1 MRITCD
7 TKDTLPL
14 SALTEFQGGLK
25 KRTDDDLAKIERSI
39 KQYGF
44 ATPFFVWKHE
54 GKNKVLDG
62 HGRLQTL
69 KAMKTRG
76 EEIANL
82 PVVYIDLPNEEAAKN
97 LLLRIC
103 STYGE
108 MTAESVAEFLD
119 GLKIDLDD
127 IKLPDGLLDLSL
139 MQERNDTKNDDEAPV
154 VITDEPPIS
163 KAGEIY
169 ELGDHKLICGD
180 STEADTIALIMGDS
194 KADLILTDPPYNVDL
209 SSKNDYLN
217 RQDKGFSNQTP
228 IKNDNLNESQ
238 FKVFLIK
245 AFTAMF
251 TGAKAGA
258 SFYIFYAHTR
268 DKEFVNALADAGYAP
283 REVLIWVK
291 NNFTLS
297 YSDYK
302 WKHEPIMYGWKDG
315 ARHNFYGALNL
326 STVFDKK
333 KDIEKMTK
341 EELKLELKRIEDST
355 PQDIIYEKKPLR
367 NAEHPT
373 MKPVEL
379 LSTLIK
385 NSTKADDIVLDTFAG
400 SGSTLIASAKTGRIA
415 RLVELDPHYCDVI
428 RRRWTKWAKE
438 NGYAV
443 GTGGLE

>member
-44 ATPFFVWKHE
+44 ATPFFVWKHA

-69 KAMKTRG
+69 KAMKARG
-76 EEIANL
+76 EIIDDL
-82 PVVYIDLPNEEAAKN
+82 PVVYIDLPNEETAKN

-108 MTAESVAEFLD
+108 MTQESVFEFLD

-127 IKLPDGLLDLSL
+127 IKLPSGLLDLSL
-139 MQERNDTKNDDEAPV
+139 MQEKKDTKNDDNAPT
-154 VITDEPPIS
+154 IILDAPPIS
-163 KAGEIY
+163 KIGEIY
-169 ELGDHKLICGD
+169 ELGDHRLICGD
-180 STEADTIALIMGDS
+180 STEIETIASIMGNN
-194 KADLILTDPPYNVDL
+194 KADLILTDPPYNVDYTGGTSEKL
-209 SSKNDYLN
+209 KI
-217 RQDKGFSNQTP
+217 T
-228 IKNDNLNESQ
+228 NDNKSNTEFMQ
-238 FKVFLIK
+238 FLTK
-245 AFTAMF
+245 AFTTMF

-258 SFYIFYAHTR
+258 SFYIFYAQVNS
-268 DKEFVNALADAGYAP
+268 DSFINALKDAGYKP
-283 REVLIWVK
+283 HQYLIWVK
-291 NNFTLS
+291 NVFTLS
-297 YSDYK
+297 RADYK

-315 ARHNFYGALNL
+315 ASHNFYGALNL
-326 STVFDKK
+326 STVFEKK
-333 KDIEKMTK
+333 KDIEKMSK
-341 EELKLELKRIEDST
+341 EELKAELKRIENA
-355 PQDIIYEKKPLR
+355 PQDIIYEKKPSR

-379 LSTLIK
+379 LTTLIK

-438 NGYAV
+438 NGYSV
-443 GTGGLE
+443 GKGELE

>member
-1 MRITCD
+1 MRITCE

-25 KRTDDDLAKIERSI
+25 KRTDDDLVKIERSI

-69 KAMKTRG
+69 KAMKARG

-180 STEADTIALIMGDS
+180 STETDTIALIMGDS
-194 KADLILTDPPYNVDL
+194 KADLILTDPPYNVNYTGGTSEKL
-209 SSKNDYLN
+209 K
-217 RQDKGFSNQTP
+217 
-228 IKNDNLNESQ
+228 IINDNKSSAEFMQ
-238 FKVFLIK
+238 FLTK
-245 AFTAMF
+245 AFSSMF

-258 SFYIFYAHTR
+258 AFYIFYAQLNS
-268 DKEFVNALADAGYAP
+268 DLFISALKDAGHKPHQY
-283 REVLIWVK
+283 LIWVK
-291 NNFTLS
+291 NVFTLS
-297 YSDYK
+297 RADYK

-315 ARHNFYGALNL
+315 ASHNFYGALNL

-341 EELKLELKRIEDST
+341 EELKLELKRIESSI

-379 LSTLIK
+379 LMTLIK

-443 GTGGLE
+443 GPGGLE

>member
-69 KAMKTRG
+69 KAMKARG

-82 PVVYIDLPNEEAAKN
+82 PVVYIDLPNEEVAKN

-139 MQERNDTKNDDEAPV
+139 MQEKHDTKDDDEAPV
-154 VITDEPPIS
+154 AVIDEPPIS
-163 KAGEIY
+163 KIGEIY
-169 ELGDHKLICGD
+169 ELGEHRLVCGD
-180 STEADTIALIMGDS
+180 STQADIIASIMGDS
-194 KADLILTDPPYNVDL
+194 KADLILTDPPYNVNYTGKTKQKLKINNDDK
-209 SSKNDYLN
+209 SSAE
-217 RQDKGFSNQTP
+217 FM
-228 IKNDNLNESQ
+228 Q
-238 FKVFLIK
+238 FLTK
-245 AFTAMF
+245 AFSTMF

-258 SFYIFYAHTR
+258 AFYIFYAHTR
-268 DKEFVNALADAGYAP
+268 DKEFVNALTDAGYSA

-291 NNFTLS
+291 NTFTLS

-315 ARHNFYGALNL
+315 ASHNFYGALNL

-341 EELKLELKRIEDST
+341 EELKAELKRIENAT
-355 PQDIIYEKKPLR
+355 PQDVIYEKKPSR

-379 LSTLIK
+379 LTNLIK

>member
-1 MRITCD
+1 MQEKKD
-7 TKDTLPL
+7 TKY
-14 SALTEFQGGLK
+14 
-25 KRTDDDLAKIERSI
+25 DDNAPAII
-39 KQYGF
+39 
-44 ATPFFVWKHE
+44 
-54 GKNKVLDG
+54 
-62 HGRLQTL
+62 
-69 KAMKTRG
+69 M
-76 EEIANL
+76 
-82 PVVYIDLPNEEAAKN
+82 
-97 LLLRIC
+97 
-103 STYGE
+103 
-108 MTAESVAEFLD
+108 
-119 GLKIDLDD
+119 D
-127 IKLPDGLLDLSL
+127 IP
-139 MQERNDTKNDDEAPV
+139 A
-154 VITDEPPIS
+154 IS

-169 ELGDHKLICGD
+169 ELGDHRLICGD
-180 STEADTIALIMGDS
+180 STETETIALIMGDS
-194 KADLILTDPPYNVDL
+194 KADLILTDPPYNVDYTGGTSEKL
-209 SSKNDYLN
+209 K
-217 RQDKGFSNQTP
+217 
-228 IKNDNLNESQ
+228 IANDNKSSAEFMQ
-238 FKVFLIK
+238 FLTK

-251 TGAKAGA
+251 MGAKAGA
-258 SFYIFYAHTR
+258 SFYIVYAHTR

-315 ARHNFYGALNL
+315 ASHNFYGALNL

-341 EELKLELKRIEDST
+341 EELKLELKRIKDST

-367 NAEHPT
+367 NTEHPT

-379 LSTLIK
+379 LATLIK

>member
-1 MRITCD
+1 MRITCE
-7 TKDTLPL
+7 TKDSLPL

-25 KRTDDDLAKIERSI
+25 KRTEDDIAKIERSI

-54 GKNKVLDG
+54 NKNKVLDG

-69 KAMKTRG
+69 KAMKMRG
-76 EEIANL
+76 EVIGDL

-108 MTAESVAEFLD
+108 MTQESVADFLD
-119 GLKIDLDD
+119 GLKIELDD

-139 MQERNDTKNDDEAPV
+139 MQEKTDTKDDDKAPAV
-154 VITDEPPIS
+154 VMDEPPIS
-163 KAGEIY
+163 KVGEIY
-169 ELGDHKLICGD
+169 ELGEHRLICGD
-180 STEADTIALIMGDS
+180 STEADTITSIMGDS
-194 KADLILTDPPYNVDL
+194 KADLILTDPPYNI
-209 SSKNDYLN
+209 DYTGKTLN
-217 RQDKGFSNQTP
+217 KLK
-228 IKNDNLNESQ
+228 IINDNKSSAEFMQ
-238 FKVFLIK
+238 FLTK
-245 AFTAMF
+245 AFSSMF
-251 TGAKAGA
+251 IGAKAGA
-258 SFYIFYAHTR
+258 AFYIFYAQTMA
-268 DKEFVNALADAGYAP
+268 KEFINALSNAGYSP
-283 REVLIWVK
+283 REMLIWVK
-291 NNFTLS
+291 NVFTLS

-302 WKHEPIMYGWKDG
+302 WKHEAIMYGWKDG
-315 ARHNFYGALNL
+315 AVHNFYGALNL

-333 KDIEKMTK
+333 KDIDKMSK
-341 EELKLELKRIEDST
+341 EELKAELKHIANT
-355 PQDIIYEKKPLR
+355 PQDVIYEKKPAR

-379 LSTLIK
+379 LTTLIK
-385 NSTKADDIVLDTFAG
+385 NSTKADDIVLDSFGG

-428 RRRWTKWAKE
+428 RRRWTNWAKE

>member
-25 KRTDDDLAKIERSI
+25 KRTDDDIAKIERSI

-69 KAMKTRG
+69 KAMKARG

-139 MQERNDTKNDDEAPV
+139 MQERNDTKDDDEAPA
-154 VITDEPPIS
+154 VIMEEPPIS
-163 KAGEIY
+163 KVGEIY

-180 STEADTIALIMGDS
+180 STEADTITLIMGDS
-194 KADLILTDPPYNVDL
+194 KADLILTDPPYNVDYTGGTSEKL
-209 SSKNDYLN
+209 K
-217 RQDKGFSNQTP
+217 
-228 IKNDNLNESQ
+228 IVNDNKSSAEFMQ
-238 FKVFLIK
+238 FLTK
-245 AFTAMF
+245 AFSSMF

-258 SFYIFYAHTR
+258 AFYIFYAQLNSDT
-268 DKEFVNALADAGYAP
+268 FINALKEAGYKP
-283 REVLIWVK
+283 HQYLVWVK
-291 NNFTLS
+291 NVFTLS
-297 YSDYK
+297 HADYK
-302 WKHEPIMYGWKDG
+302 WRHEPIMYGWKDG
-315 ARHNFYGALNL
+315 ASHNFYGALNL

-341 EELKLELKRIEDST
+341 EELKTELKRIETST
-355 PQDIIYEKKPLR
+355 PQDIIYEKKPSR
-367 NAEHPT
+367 NTEHPT

-379 LSTLIK
+379 LATLIK
-385 NSTKADDIVLDTFAG
+385 NSTKADDIVLDPFAG
-400 SGSTLIASAKTGRIA
+400 SGSTLIATAKTGRIA

>member
-1 MRITCD
+1 MKITCD

-14 SALTEFQGGLK
+14 SALQEFQGGLK
-25 KRTDDDLAKIERSI
+25 KRTADDLEKIERSI

-69 KAMKTRG
+69 KAMKARG
-76 EEIANL
+76 EIIADL

-108 MTAESVAEFLD
+108 MTQESVLGFLD
-119 GLKIDLDD
+119 GLKINLDD
-127 IKLPDGLLDLSL
+127 IKLPDGLLDLSSIHT
-139 MQERNDTKNDDEAPV
+139 EADTKDDDEAPV
-154 VITDEPPIS
+154 AVIDEPPIS

-169 ELGDHKLICGD
+169 ELGNHKLICGD
-180 STEADTIALIMGDS
+180 SIEADTIASIMGDS
-194 KADLILTDPPYNVDL
+194 KADLILTDPPYNVDYTGGTSEKL
-209 SSKNDYLN
+209 KI
-217 RQDKGFSNQTP
+217 T
-228 IKNDNLNESQ
+228 NDNKSNTEFMQ
-238 FKVFLIK
+238 FLTK

-258 SFYIFYAHTR
+258 SFYIFYAQVNS
-268 DKEFVNALADAGYAP
+268 DSFINALKDAGYKP
-283 REVLIWVK
+283 HQYLIWVK
-291 NNFTLS
+291 NVFTLS
-297 YSDYK
+297 RADYK

-315 ARHNFYGALNL
+315 ASHNFYGALNL
-326 STVFDKK
+326 STVFEKK
-333 KDIEKMTK
+333 QDIEKMSK
-341 EELKLELKRIEDST
+341 EELKAELKRIENST

-379 LSTLIK
+379 LATLIK

>member
-14 SALTEFQGGLK
+14 SELTEFQGGLK

-39 KQYGF
+39 EQYGF
-44 ATPFFVWKHE
+44 ATLFFVWKHN

-69 KAMKTRG
+69 KAMQARG
-76 EEIANL
+76 EVIAEL

-108 MTAESVAEFLD
+108 MTAESVADFLD
-119 GLKIDLDD
+119 GLKVNLDD
-127 IKLPDGLLDLSL
+127 IKLPDGLLDLSS
-139 MQERNDTKNDDEAPV
+139 MQEEADTKDDDEAPAA
-154 VITDEPPIS
+154 IMNEPAIS

-169 ELGDHKLICGD
+169 ELGDHRLICGD
-180 STEADTIALIMGDS
+180 STEPDTIAAVMGDS
-194 KADLILTDPPYNVDL
+194 KADLILTDPPYNVDYTGKTDDKL
-209 SSKNDYLN
+209 KIGNDKKNSAAFID
-217 RQDKGFSNQTP
+217 
-228 IKNDNLNESQ
+228 
-238 FKVFLIK
+238 FLTK
-245 AFTAMF
+245 AFNSMF
-251 TGAKAGA
+251 AAAKAGA
-258 SFYIFYAHTR
+258 AFYIFYAQLNS
-268 DKEFVNALADAGYAP
+268 DLFINALKDAGYKP
-283 REVLIWVK
+283 HQYLVWVK
-291 NNFTLS
+291 NIFTLS
-297 YSDYK
+297 FADYK

-315 ARHNFYGALNL
+315 ASHNFYGALNL

-333 KDIEKMTK
+333 KDLEKMTK
-341 EELKLELKRIEDST
+341 EELKAELKRIENAT
-355 PQDIIYEKKPLR
+355 PQDVIYEKKPAR

-379 LSTLIK
+379 LTTLIK

-415 RLVELDPHYCDVI
+415 RLVELDPYYCDVI

-438 NGYAV
+438 NGYSV

>member
-69 KAMKTRG
+69 KAMKARG

-139 MQERNDTKNDDEAPV
+139 MQERNDTKDDDEAPA
-154 VITDEPPIS
+154 VIIEEPPIS
-163 KAGEIY
+163 KVGEIY

-180 STEADTIALIMGDS
+180 STEADTITLIMGDS
-194 KADLILTDPPYNVDL
+194 KADLILTDPPYNVDYTGGTSEKL
-209 SSKNDYLN
+209 K
-217 RQDKGFSNQTP
+217 
-228 IKNDNLNESQ
+228 IVNDNKSSAEFIQ
-238 FKVFLIK
+238 FLTK
-245 AFTAMF
+245 AFSSMF

-258 SFYIFYAHTR
+258 AFYIFYAQLNSDT
-268 DKEFVNALADAGYAP
+268 FINALKEAGYKP
-283 REVLIWVK
+283 HQYLVWVK
-291 NNFTLS
+291 NVFTLS
-297 YSDYK
+297 HADYK
-302 WKHEPIMYGWKDG
+302 WRHEPIMYGWKDG
-315 ARHNFYGALNL
+315 ASHNFYGAINH

-341 EELKLELKRIEDST
+341 EELKTELKRIETLT
-355 PQDIIYEKKPLR
+355 PQDIIYEKKPSR

-379 LSTLIK
+379 LATLIK

>member
-69 KAMKTRG
+69 KAMKARG
-76 EEIANL
+76 EIIEDL
-82 PVVYIDLPNEEAAKN
+82 PVVYIDLPNEETAKN

-108 MTAESVAEFLD
+108 MTQESVLEFLN
-119 GLKIDLDD
+119 GIKIDLDD
-127 IKLPDGLLDLSL
+127 IKLPDGLLDLSSIHT
-139 MQERNDTKNDDEAPV
+139 ETDTKDDDNAPT
-154 VITDEPPIS
+154 VIMDSPPIS

-180 STEADTIALIMGDS
+180 STETDTIASIMGDS
-194 KADLILTDPPYNVDL
+194 KADLILTDPPYNVDYTGGTSEKL
-209 SSKNDYLN
+209 K
-217 RQDKGFSNQTP
+217 
-228 IKNDNLNESQ
+228 IANDNKNGAEFMQ
-238 FKVFLIK
+238 FLTKS
-245 AFTAMF
+245 FTAMF
-251 TGAKAGA
+251 MEAKAGA
-258 SFYIFYAHTR
+258 SFYIFYAQVNS
-268 DKEFVNALADAGYAP
+268 DSFINALKDAGYKP
-283 REVLIWVK
+283 HQYLIWVK
-291 NNFTLS
+291 NVFTLS
-297 YSDYK
+297 HADYK

-315 ARHNFYGALNL
+315 ASHNFYGALNL
-326 STVFDKK
+326 STVFEKK
-333 KDIEKMTK
+333 KDIDKMSK
-341 EELKLELKRIEDST
+341 EELKAELKRLENV
-355 PQDIIYEKKPLR
+355 PKDIIYEKKPSR

-379 LSTLIK
+379 LTTLIK
-385 NSTKADDIVLDTFAG
+385 NSGIVQ
-400 SGSTLIASAKTGRIA
+400 
-415 RLVELDPHYCDVI
+415 
-428 RRRWTKWAKE
+428 
-438 NGYAV
+438 
-443 GTGGLE
+443 